1 MRNNKLITMK
11 KMYIAPTVEVVNIDM
26 VSMIATS
33 NPVDSNLPGGGGS
46 GGNSQG
52 GMDADGNRH
61 RGEWGNLWK

>member
-1 MRNNKLITMK
+1 MK

-33 NPVDSNLPGGGGS
+33 NSVDSNLPGTGNGGD
-46 GGNSQG
+46 SQG
-52 GMDADGNRH
+52 GMGAEGNRH

>member
-1 MRNNKLITMK
+1 MK

-33 NPVDSNLPGGGGS
+33 NSVDSNLPGGGGFD
-46 GGNSQG
+46 GNSPG
-52 GMDADGNRH
+52 GGDADGNRH

>member
-1 MRNNKLITMK
+1 MK

-33 NPVDSNLPGGGGS
+33 NSVDSNLPGTENGGD
-46 GGNSQG
+46 SQG
-52 GMDADGNRH
+52 GMGAEGNRH

>member
-1 MRNNKLITMK
+1 MK

-33 NPVDSNLPGGGGS
+33 NSVDSNLPGS
-46 GGNSQG
+46 GGFDGDSQG
-52 GMDADGNRH
+52 GMGADGNRH